1 MNKNLTELVLVVDR
15 SGSMMSCKNDAQ
27 GGINA
32 FIEKQ
37 KNEPGEANLTLV
49 QFDGLY
55 EFVENGTPIKNVK
68 PYDLQ
73 PRGNTALLDA
83 VGRAISETGSRL
95 AAMNEADR
103 PGLVIVVIVTDGQE
117 NASKEYKNDQ
127 IKEMIKTQQ
136 EKYNW
141 QFIFLGATADTFDVA
156 STIGI
161 GAAGTALY
169 STQHVHQ
176 SYFATSDNV
185 SRMRSCAAVGGVVDA
200 SFTVAERESMVQ

>member
-1 MNKNLTELVLVVDR
+1 MNKNLTEIVLVVDR
-15 SGSMMSCKNDAQ
+15 SGSMSLCKTDAQ

-37 KNEPGEANLTLV
+37 KNEPGDANLTLV
-49 QFDGLY
+49 QFDNEY
-55 EFVENGTPIKNVK
+55 EFVENGTPIKDVK
-68 PYDLQ
+68 PYVLE
-73 PRGNTALLDA
+73 PRSMTALLDA

-95 AAMNEADR
+95 AAMDEPSR
-103 PGLVIVVIVTDGQE
+103 PGLVIVVIVTDGKE

-127 IKEMIKTQQ
+127 IKEMIKEQQ

-156 STIGI
+156 TAIGI
-161 GAAGTALY
+161 AVGGTALY
-169 STQHVHQ
+169 STRHVQQ

-185 SRMRSCAAVGGVVDA
+185 SRMRACASTGDTVNA
-200 SFTVAERESMVQ
+200 SFTVEERQSMVQ